1 MATRSALHSSLFAG
15 ACALLL
21 AIAAPAFAQDRM
33 DKPVRI
39 IVGFAPGGTAD
50 LIARVVGDKL
60 KDTIGQPVIVEN
72 RPGAAGRIA
81 ADAVK
86 AAAPDGSTIMVMP
99 IGPMAVVPHTLKA
112 IPFDPIKDFTA
123 VGLGATFQ
131 FALAAGPGSPAKTWA
146 EFATWAKANPAKASY
161 ATSAAGSLPHFV
173 GVLLSRDIGVDMVH
187 VAYKGSGAYM
197 NDLIGG
203 QVPSAIDTVADLSEQ
218 YRAGKI
224 RILAT
229 TGEKRA
235 PATPEVPTFSELG
248 LKNVVASG
256 WFGFF
261 APANTPKAVIDTL
274 NRGINKALTSPD
286 VVERLTKLGMDPA
299 TSTPDEFA
307 RIVASD
313 YAKWGPIVKASGF
326 TAD

>member
-1 MATRSALHSSLFAG
+1 MIASSAIRSLLLFA
-15 ACALLL
+15 ACVGLSAFG
-21 AIAAPAFAQDRM
+21 PAVSAQDKM

>member
-1 MATRSALHSSLFAG
+1 MAIRSAVSSSLFIG
-15 ACALLL
+15 ACALL
-21 AIAAPAFAQDRM
+21 AFAAPVAAQDRM

-39 IVGFAPGGTAD
+39 LVGFAPGGTAD
-50 LIARVVGDKL
+50 LIARVVADKL

-72 RPGAAGRIA
+72 KPGAAGRIT

-99 IGPMAVVPHTLKA
+99 IGPIAVVPHTLKQL
-112 IPFDPIKDFTA
+112 PFDPVKDFTA
-123 VGLGATFQ
+123 IGLGATFQ
-131 FALAAGPGSPAKTWA
+131 FALAAGPGSGAKTWG
-146 EFATWAKANPAKASY
+146 EFVAWAKANPAKAAY

-173 GVLLSRDIGVDMVH
+173 GVLLSKDIGIDMVH

-218 YRAGKI
+218 HRAGKI

-229 TGEKRA
+229 TGSARA
-235 PATPEVPTFSELG
+235 PATPEVPTFTELG
-248 LKNVVASG
+248 LKNMVASG

-261 APANTPKAVIDTL
+261 APANTPKALIDTL

-307 RIVASD
+307 KIVASD

>member
-1 MATRSALHSSLFAG
+1 MATRSAVSSSLFIG
-15 ACALLL
+15 ACALL
-21 AIAAPAFAQDRM
+21 AFAAPLAAQDRM
-33 DKPVRI
+33 DKSVRI
-39 IVGFAPGGTAD
+39 LVGFAPGGTAD
-50 LIARVVGDKL
+50 LIARVVADKL

-72 RPGAAGRIA
+72 KPGAAGRIT

-86 AAAPDGSTIMVMP
+86 AAVPDGSTIMVMP
-99 IGPMAVVPHTLKA
+99 IGPMAVVPHTLKQL
-112 IPFDPIKDFTA
+112 PYDPVKDFTA

-131 FALAAGPGSPAKTWA
+131 FALAAGPASGAKTWG
-146 EFATWAKANPAKASY
+146 EFVAWAKASPAKASY

-173 GVLLSRDIGVDMVH
+173 GVLLSRDMGIDMVH
-187 VAYKGSGAYM
+187 VPYKGSGAYM
-197 NDLIGG
+197 NDLMGG

-218 YRAGKI
+218 HRAGRI

-229 TGEKRA
+229 TGATRA
-235 PATPEVPTFSELG
+235 SATPDVPTFTELG

-261 APANTPKAVIDTL
+261 APPNTPKAVVDTL

-307 RIVASD
+307 KIVASD
-313 YAKWGPIVKASGF
+313 YAKWGPIVKATGF

>member
-1 MATRSALHSSLFAG
+1 MIASSAVRT
-15 ACALLL
+15 LLL
-21 AIAAPAFAQDRM
+21 AAACAGLCAFGPGASAQDKM
-33 DKPVRI
+33 DKPVKI
-39 IVGFAPGGTAD
+39 LVGFAPGGTAD
-50 LIARVVGDKL
+50 LIARVVADKL

-86 AAAPDGSTIMVMP
+86 SAAPDGATIMVMP

-112 IPFDPIKDFTA
+112 IPFDPVKDFTA
-123 VGLGATFQ
+123 IGLGATFQ
-131 FALAAGPGSPAKTWA
+131 FALAAGPASGAKTWG
-146 EFATWAKANPAKASY
+146 EFAAWVKANPTKASY

-173 GVLLSRDIGVDMVH
+173 GVLLSRDIGVEMVH
-187 VAYKGSGAYM
+187 VAYKGSAAYI

-203 QVPSAIDTVADLSEQ
+203 QVPSAIDTVADLSELH
-218 YRAGKI
+218 RAGKI

-229 TGEKRA
+229 TGATRA
-235 PATPEVPTFSELG
+235 PAMPDVPTFAELG

-274 NRGINKALTSPD
+274 NRGINKALSSPD
-286 VVERLTKLGMDPA
+286 VIERLTKLGMDPA

>member
-1 MATRSALHSSLFAG
+1 
-15 ACALLL
+15 
-21 AIAAPAFAQDRM
+21 
-33 DKPVRI
+33 
-39 IVGFAPGGTAD
+39 
-50 LIARVVGDKL
+50 
-60 KDTIGQPVIVEN
+60 VIVEN

-86 AAAPDGSTIMVMP
+86 SAVPDGATIMVMP

-112 IPFDPIKDFTA
+112 IPFDPVKDFTA
-123 VGLGATFQ
+123 IGLGATFQ
-131 FALAAGPGSPAKTWA
+131 FALAAGPASGAKTWA
-146 EFATWAKANPAKASY
+146 EFAAWAKANPAKASY
-161 ATSAAGSLPHFV
+161 ATSAAGSLPHFI

-187 VAYKGSGAYM
+187 VAYKGSAAYI

-203 QVPSAIDTVADLSEQ
+203 QVPSAIDTVADLSELH
-218 YRAGKI
+218 RAGRI

-229 TGEKRA
+229 TGATRA
-235 PATPEVPTFSELG
+235 PAMPDVPTFTELG
-248 LKNVVASG
+248 LKNVVATG

-274 NRGINKALTSPD
+274 NRGINKALSSPD
-286 VVERLTKLGMDPA
+286 VIERLTKLGMDPA
-299 TSTPDEFA
+299 TSTPEGFA
-307 RIVASD
+307 MIVASD

>member
-1 MATRSALHSSLFAG
+1 
-15 ACALLL
+15 
-21 AIAAPAFAQDRM
+21 
-33 DKPVRI
+33 
-39 IVGFAPGGTAD
+39 
-50 LIARVVGDKL
+50 
-60 KDTIGQPVIVEN
+60 VIVDN

-81 ADAVK
+81 ADLVK

-99 IGPMAVVPHTLKA
+99 IGPMAVVPHTLKQT
-112 IPFDPIKDFTA
+112 PYDPVKDFTA
-123 VGLGATFQ
+123 IGLGATFQ
-131 FALAAGPGSPAKTWA
+131 FALAAGPGSGAKTWGDFVA
-146 EFATWAKANPAKASY
+146 WAKANPNKASY

-173 GVLLSRDIGVDMVH
+173 GVLLSRDMGIEMVH
-187 VAYKGSGAYM
+187 VPYKGSGAYM
-197 NDLIGG
+197 NDLMGG

-218 YRAGKI
+218 HRAGKI

-229 TGEKRA
+229 TGAARA
-235 PATPEVPTFSELG
+235 PATPDVPTFSELG
-248 LKNVVASG
+248 LKNMVASG

-261 APANTPKAVIDTL
+261 APPNTPKAAIDTL